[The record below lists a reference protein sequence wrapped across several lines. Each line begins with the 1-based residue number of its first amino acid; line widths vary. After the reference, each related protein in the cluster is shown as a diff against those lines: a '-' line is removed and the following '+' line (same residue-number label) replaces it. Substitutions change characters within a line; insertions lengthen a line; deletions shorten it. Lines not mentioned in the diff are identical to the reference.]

1 MTEKHVLN
9 WWTIGKSS
17 INIPIQR
24 REINRDTPFL
34 SCPAKW
40 CIHPKSFWIQISLW
54 ETYGSQHI
62 VRTYV
67 TYLKNTMFDSWNWND
82 AVGLFN
88 GGWSA
93 PNITIT
99 GGTIMIQPEFC
110 NFFLHQGIEGFLY
123 IKKNCRESYGQVRF
137 ADICLFQAKC
147 GSSEANIMGL
157 HFPCCFTYSTASNSQ
172 QMLKWSNC
180 RTLSNS
186 TVLGG
191 CYIPYNIIDQSYLY
205 GRFLK

>member
-123 IKKNCRESYGQVRF
+123 IKKNCRESMGKSDLRTFAYFRQNVVLLRQTSWVSTSLAVSHTARQVIPSKCWNGQIAGRCQILPF
-137 ADICLFQAKC
+137 
-147 GSSEANIMGL
+147 
-157 HFPCCFTYSTASNSQ
+157 
-172 QMLKWSNC
+172 
-180 RTLSNS
+180 R
-186 TVLGG
+186 G